1 MLELDMSTYGR
12 GNTKDCK
19 FTTLSSRG
27 VVLRCEYTFFL
38 SLFTLYGRKLPYWK
52 EFCAVT
58 HYILQVPITKSPA
71 VF

>member
-12 GNTKDCK
+12 GNTKGKYCG

-38 SLFTLYGRKLPYWK
+38 SLFTLYERKLPYWK

-58 HYILQVPITKSPA
+58 HYVLQKSQ
-71 VF
+71 